1 MASKIAGKQGR
12 MFREH
17 GIIHERKSCGECCWF
32 RYSDYCLKWGRSKRP
47 DNWSCIYFQGAY
59 DKPMS
64 LIKTWYSKKNSLLK
78 EEFAYILDYLPNGR
92 PDDTR
97 PKHQKKP
104 IVQGVAGKNIIF
116 LEMVPKKGII
126 PKSFDRVYI
135 GDGDRPA
142 IDHVK
147 RPITYDELTFDAK
160 NKLEDAIEK
169 IIFENENYFLSFL
182 NKADW
187 IYRKHMLSLIPGIN
201 DELQKSILKERE
213 IKPFNSFNDI
223 TNRTG
228 LFPITTI
235 TIRIMCEL
243 ESPVK
248 YLLFVD
254 KKRSS

>member
-1 MASKIAGKQGR
+1 MGSKEAGRQGR

-17 GIIHERKSCGECCWF
+17 GITHERRSCGECCWF
-32 RYSDYCLKWGRSKRP
+32 RYSDYCLKWGRSKSP
-47 DNWSCIYFQGAY
+47 DKWSCMYFQEAY
-59 DKPMS
+59 DNPIS
-64 LIKTWYSKKNSLLK
+64 LIKRWNSKKDRLLK
-78 EEFAYILDYLPNGR
+78 EEFAYVLDYMPNGR
-92 PDDTR
+92 ADDTR

-104 IVQGVAGKNIIF
+104 IVQGVAGKKIIF
-116 LEMVPKKGII
+116 LEMVPKTNII
-126 PKSFDRVYI
+126 PKFLDKVYI

-169 IIFENENYFLSFL
+169 IVSENENYFLSFL

-187 IYRKHMLSLIPGIN
+187 LYRKHMLSLIPSIN
-201 DELQKSILKERE
+201 EELLKSILKERE
-213 IKPFNSFNDI
+213 IKLFNNFNDI

-228 LFPITTI
+228 LFPLTTI

-254 KKRSS
+254 KKKLS